1 MLAIEP
7 EHDTARN
14 QLLSYAVQE
23 NDTAAIK
30 QVCLPAVA
38 YSAADPLYYYYLG
51 IVYFQQKQYE
61 EAVQTLSKGLER
73 VKEDT
78 PIDLISNSYTL
89 LGDLYHDLGDD
100 EKAYAAY
107 DSCLIYN
114 PEDVGALNNYAYYL
128 SLNNHDLARAEEM
141 SAKTIK
147 AEPDNYT
154 YIDTYAWILFM
165 QKRYD
170 EAKMQIDR
178 ALEVMGDTIE
188 AEDSNIVE
196 HAGDIY
202 FKAGDKEGAL
212 RLWIKAEQLGNT
224 EAPDTLRRKI
234 KTKKYI
240 KK

>member
-1 MLAIEP
+1 M
-7 EHDTARN
+7 
-14 QLLSYAVQE
+14 
-23 NDTAAIK
+23 
-30 QVCLPAVA
+30 
-38 YSAADPLYYYYLG
+38 
-51 IVYFQQKQYE
+51 
-61 EAVQTLSKGLER
+61 
-73 VKEDT
+73 KEDT

-170 EAKMQIDR
+170 EAKVQIDR
-178 ALEVMGDTIE
+178 ALEVMGDIIE

-212 RLWIKAEQLGNT
+212 RLWIKADQLGNT